1 MRFRGFSLSFSLCA
15 ATSLLLVP
23 CLAAE
28 EIPRTPS
35 GRPDFSG
42 NYDLSFLTP
51 LERDP
56 RFGDRLYLTEEEARG
71 MADGTAAANA
81 RDLEARDASR
91 DVIAGRSEEGFR
103 GVGGYNLFWLD
114 RGTAAFT
121 VDGKYRTSVLT
132 DPPNGRFPP
141 LTEAGEARRANLP
154 PFSYEN
160 TGTAW
165 WLENGDDPYDGP
177 ESLTLGNRCV
187 FHQGSTLPIGPRA
200 YNNLK
205 TIIQTDT
212 HVVIMIEWMHW
223 ARIVRL
229 DAEHLPP
236 EYCSYA
242 GDSVGS
248 WDGDTL
254 VIDTTN
260 ILGDWGFHREGL
272 HIVERLRFQ
281 DGNNL
286 FYEYTVNDP
295 EHTAP
300 YSGSLPWPRTDSQLY
315 EFACHEGNYSMGN
328 TLRGARYLEQEHHEK
343 HGR

>member
-1 MRFRGFSLSFSLCA
+1 MKTRAFSLCA
-15 ATSLLLVP
+15 ATSLLVVP

-28 EIPRTPS
+28 DIPRTPG

-42 NYDLSFLTP
+42 NYDVSFLTP
-51 LERDP
+51 LERDT
-56 RFGDRLYLTEEEARG
+56 RFGDRQYFTEEEAEAIADG
-71 MADGTAAANA
+71 MAASNA
-81 RDLEARDASR
+81 RDQEIRDPNR
-91 DVIAGRSEEGFR
+91 DVIAGRSEDGYR
-103 GVGGYNLFWLD
+103 GVGAYNAFWLD
-114 RGTAAFT
+114 RGTAAFK

-141 LTEAGEARRANLP
+141 RTEAGQARFDTLP
-154 PFSYEN
+154 PFGYEN

-187 FHQGSTLPIGPRA
+187 FHQGSTMPIGPRA

-212 HVVIMIEWMHW
+212 HVVILIEWMHW
-223 ARIVRL
+223 ARIIRL
-229 DAEHLPP
+229 DGEHPP
-236 EYCSYA
+236 EDYRSYA
-242 GDSVGS
+242 GDSVGR
-248 WDGDTL
+248 WEGDTL

-260 ILGDWGFHREGL
+260 LLGDWGFHRKGA
-272 HIVERLRFQ
+272 HVVERLSFL
-281 DGNNL
+281 DADNL
-286 FYEYTVNDP
+286 FYEYTVEDP
-295 EHTAP
+295 EFTAP
-300 YSGSLPWPRTDSQLY
+300 YSGSLPWPRTDAQLY

-328 TLRGARYLEQEHHEK
+328 TLRGARYLEHQQAEQQ

>member
-15 ATSLLLVP
+15 ATSLLVASVLV
-23 CLAAE
+23 AE

-42 NYDLSFLTP
+42 NYDVSFLTP
-51 LERDP
+51 LERDA
-56 RFGDRLYLTEEEARG
+56 RFGDRLYLTAEEAEAI
-71 MADGTAAANA
+71 ADGTAAGNA
-81 RDLEARDASR
+81 RDAEARDPNR
-91 DVIAGRSEEGFR
+91 GVIAGLSEEGYR
-103 GVGGYNLFWLD
+103 GVGAYNAFWLD

-141 LTEAGEARRANLP
+141 RTEAGEARFATLP
-154 PFSYEN
+154 LFSYEN
-160 TGTAW
+160 TGSAW
-165 WLENGDDPYDGP
+165 WLDDPDDPYDGP
-177 ESLTLGNRCV
+177 ESLTLLNRCV
-187 FHQGSTLPIGPRA
+187 FHQGSTIPIGPRA

-229 DAEHLPP
+229 DAEHMPP
-236 EYCSYA
+236 EYRSYA
-242 GDSVGS
+242 GDSVGW

-260 ILGDWGFHREGL
+260 FLGDWGFHREGL

-281 DGNNL
+281 DENNL

-315 EFACHEGNYSMGN
+315 EFACHEGNYAMGN
-328 TLRGARYLEQEHHEK
+328 TLRGARYLEQEYYEE

>member
-1 MRFRGFSLSFSLCA
+1 
-15 ATSLLLVP
+15 
-23 CLAAE
+23 
-28 EIPRTPS
+28 
-35 GRPDFSG
+35 
-42 NYDLSFLTP
+42 
-51 LERDP
+51 
-56 RFGDRLYLTEEEARG
+56 
-71 MADGTAAANA
+71 
-81 RDLEARDASR
+81 
-91 DVIAGRSEEGFR
+91 
-103 GVGGYNLFWLD
+103 
-114 RGTAAFT
+114 
-121 VDGKYRTSVLT
+121 
-132 DPPNGRFPP
+132 
-141 LTEAGEARRANLP
+141 
-154 PFSYEN
+154 
-160 TGTAW
+160 
-165 WLENGDDPYDGP
+165 
-177 ESLTLGNRCV
+177 
-187 FHQGSTLPIGPRA
+187 
-200 YNNLK
+200 
-205 TIIQTDT
+205 
-212 HVVIMIEWMHW
+212 MIEWMHW

-315 EFACHEGNYSMGN
+315 EFACREGNYAMGN
-328 TLRGARYLEQEHHEK
+328 TLRGARYLEQEYYEE

>member
-28 EIPRTPS
+28 DLPRTPS

-71 MADGTAAANA
+71 MADGAAAANA

-141 LTEAGEARRANLP
+141 VTEAGEARRANIP
-154 PFSYEN
+154 PFNYEN

-212 HVVIMIEWMHW
+212 HVVIVIEWMHW

-229 DAEHLPP
+229 GAEHLP
-236 EYCSYA
+236 EDYRSYA
-242 GDSVGS
+242 GDSVGR
-248 WDGDTL
+248 WEGDTL
-254 VIDTTN
+254 VIETRN
-260 ILGDWGFHREGL
+260 LLGDWGFHRKGM
-272 HIVERLRFQ
+272 HVVERLRFL
-281 DGNNL
+281 DADNL

-295 EHTAP
+295 EFTAP
-300 YSGSLPWPRTDSQLY
+300 YSGSLPWPRTDDRLY
-315 EFACHEGNYSMGN
+315 EFACQEGNYSMGN
-328 TLRGARYLEQEHHEK
+328 TLRGARYLEQEYYDK
-343 HGR
+343 QGR

>member
-1 MRFRGFSLSFSLCA
+1 MRIRALSLSA
-15 ATSLLLVP
+15 AMSLLFVP
-23 CLAAE
+23 CLVAE

-42 NYDLSFLTP
+42 NYDLSSLTP
-51 LERDP
+51 LQRPEEYGENL
-56 RFGDRLYLTEEEARG
+56 FLTREEAEKIKVDAAKARAERHQVSDPDREAPPAG
-71 MADGTAAANA
+71 GDG
-81 RDLEARDASR
+81 SGGG
-91 DVIAGRSEEGFR
+91 AGN
-103 GVGGYNLFWLD
+103 VGGYNYFWLD
-114 RGTAAFT
+114 FGTEAFS

-141 LTEAGEARRANLP
+141 RTEAGQARFETLP
-154 PFSYEN
+154 PFGYEN

-165 WLENGDDPYDGP
+165 WLEKGDDPYDGP

-187 FHQGSTLPIGPRA
+187 FHQGSTMPIGPRA

-229 DAEHLPP
+229 GAEHLP
-236 EYCSYA
+236 EDYRSYA
-242 GDSVGS
+242 GDSIGS

-260 ILGDWGFHREGL
+260 LLGDWGVHRDGL

-281 DGNNL
+281 DANNL

-328 TLRGARYLEQEHHEK
+328 TLRGARYLEQEYDEK

>member
-1 MRFRGFSLSFSLCA
+1 MRIRTFPLCA
-15 ATSLLLVP
+15 AMSLFFVP

-42 NYDLSFLTP
+42 NYDVSFLTP

-56 RFGDRLYLTEEEARG
+56 RFGDRQYLTEEEARG
-71 MADGTAAANA
+71 IADGTAAANA
-81 RDLEARDASR
+81 RDLEVRDANR
-91 DVIAGRSEEGFR
+91 DVIAGRSEEGYR
-103 GVGGYNLFWLD
+103 GVGAYNLFWLD

-141 LTEAGEARRANLP
+141 RTEAGEARFATLP
-154 PFSYEN
+154 LFSYEN
-160 TGTAW
+160 TGSAW
-165 WLENGDDPYDGP
+165 WLDDPDDPYDGP

-229 DAEHLPP
+229 GAEHLPP
-236 EYCSYA
+236 EYRSYA
-242 GDSVGS
+242 GDSIGR

-254 VIDTTN
+254 VIETRN
-260 ILGDWGFHREGL
+260 LLGDWGFHREGV
-272 HIVERLRFQ
+272 HVVERLRFQ
-281 DGNNL
+281 DADNL

-295 EHTAP
+295 EFTAP
-300 YSGSLPWPRTDSQLY
+300 YGGSLPWPRTGSQLY
-315 EFACHEGNYSMGN
+315 EFACHEGNYAMGN
-328 TLRGARYLEQEHHEK
+328 TLRGARYLEQEYHEE